1 MADNERVVQNL
12 NAALHSLLERDERV
26 NLIGQDIADPYGGA
40 FGVTRGLSTRYP
52 ERVMSAPISEAAMV
66 GAANGLAL
74 AGDKVIV
81 ELMFGDFAALA
92 FDQLLNFAA
101 KSVEMYGS
109 RRPMRVLL
117 RCPVG
122 GNRGYGPTHS
132 QSLQK
137 HFIGIPNLSLHELS
151 RFHDAAPL
159 LDAIFSSGEPAI
171 LFEPKTLY
179 PQRVCREGKLDDLH
193 VCRRLGGGWVHIA
206 AEAAV
211 GPAVVILAPGGVAD
225 RAITA
230 ARGLALEG
238 AAQPHILIPSQ
249 LYPLDLQPVTEILAG
264 ATAVCVAE
272 ESTAGATWG
281 TEVAA
286 HVHEM
291 LWHRLIRPV
300 SRVHSLSSVI
310 PAAPHLERQ
319 VLVQAETI
327 TAAVRAALGQQPRAG
342 RAGAASAVLVKE
354 EAAPADT
361 GSVERHDPEAQ
372 QQRHQLCLAELA
384 RRRRPGNFGRQPY
397 RRD

>member
-361 GSVERHDPEAQ
+361 GSVDVTIPKLNNNDTSYVLLNWLVGDGQET
-372 QQRHQLCLAELA
+372 
-384 RRRRPGNFGRQPY
+384 GRQPY